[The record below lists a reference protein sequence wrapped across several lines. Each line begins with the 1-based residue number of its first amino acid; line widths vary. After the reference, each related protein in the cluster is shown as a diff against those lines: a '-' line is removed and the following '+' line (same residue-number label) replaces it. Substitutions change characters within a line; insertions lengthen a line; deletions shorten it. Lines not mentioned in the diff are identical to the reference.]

1 MKKIIPV
8 VLFLLLFQS
17 TAGADLF
24 QYLAKEDPS
33 YKWEKVDE
41 QALPDGAT
49 KIGLKLT
56 SQTWQGLL
64 LTHRIYLIKPK
75 VISDP
80 TAVFLII
87 TGSGGGKEELVIGSA
102 IARDIG
108 APIAILHDVPYQP
121 LFGKLKEDT
130 LIAYTFIKALETGDE
145 EWPLL
150 FSMTKTAVRAMD
162 AIQEFFREELD
173 TKVDGFVVAGASKRG
188 WTTWFT
194 GIADKRVKGIVPMV
208 YDNLDLA
215 RQMDHQL
222 EAWGEYSGQI
232 RDYTRLNIPQRLKD
246 ENDKDVQRLG
256 TIVDPYTYRDRVT
269 IPKLIVI
276 GTNDRYWPLDALN
289 LYYDDLVGDNYILY
303 VPNKGHGVSDMKRL
317 IGDAAGLFLRVVGKL
332 EFPSPSWD
340 FEEKDTELELSVR
353 SDIEPASVSVWT
365 AEAATRDFRDAVWQ
379 TSKTI
384 LKDSTYKYTLKR
396 PEQGY
401 AAIFGELVY
410 KSGDKNFFLS
420 TNVRILKAK

>member
-1 MKKIIPV
+1 
-8 VLFLLLFQS
+8 
-17 TAGADLF
+17 
-24 QYLAKEDPS
+24 
-33 YKWEKVDE
+33 
-41 QALPDGAT
+41 
-49 KIGLKLT
+49 
-56 SQTWQGLL
+56 
-64 LTHRIYLIKPK
+64 
-75 VISDP
+75 
-80 TAVFLII
+80 
-87 TGSGGGKEELVIGSA
+87 
-102 IARDIG
+102 
-108 APIAILHDVPYQP
+108 
-121 LFGKLKEDT
+121 
-130 LIAYTFIKALETGDE
+130 
-145 EWPLL
+145 
-150 FSMTKTAVRAMD
+150 
-162 AIQEFFREELD
+162 
-173 TKVDGFVVAGASKRG
+173 
-188 WTTWFT
+188 
-194 GIADKRVKGIVPMV
+194 
-208 YDNLDLA
+208 
-215 RQMDHQL
+215 MDHQL